1 MTGLIILLVFT
12 VSASMT
18 WLLSKSVFG
27 PQILDFPNE
36 RSLHTVPVP
45 RTGGLAILAGLLP
58 GAILL
63 WLLVT
68 TEPWV
73 GWILPGT
80 LLIALVSFFDDRFSL
95 GVGKRLT
102 VQLVAA
108 TILIIAGFA
117 PQSFDLPGGHW
128 EWPLW
133 VAVPITVL
141 FVTWMTNL
149 YNFMDGM
156 DGFAAG
162 MTVVGF
168 LTYAMLGWR
177 VDATLFMLLSL
188 ALAASAGGFLLFN
201 FPPARIFMGDVGAST
216 IGFLVAAMSL
226 WADRSAIFPLWVGI
240 LIFSPFIADAT
251 VTLLR
256 RLLAG
261 EKVWQAHRS
270 HFYQRLVQLGWGHR
284 KTVTREYGL
293 MVAVGLT
300 AMTLAYVPYTGQWV
314 LIIIWFFVY
323 LGLGWR
329 ICQLER
335 AGKHSR

>member
-1 MTGLIILLVFT
+1 
-12 VSASMT
+12 
-18 WLLSKSVFG
+18 
-27 PQILDFPNE
+27 
-36 RSLHTVPVP
+36 
-45 RTGGLAILAGLLP
+45 
-58 GAILL
+58 
-63 WLLVT
+63 
-68 TEPWV
+68 
-73 GWILPGT
+73 
-80 LLIALVSFFDDRFSL
+80 
-95 GVGKRLT
+95 
-102 VQLVAA
+102 
-108 TILIIAGFA
+108 
-117 PQSFDLPGGHW
+117 
-128 EWPLW
+128 
-133 VAVPITVL
+133 
-141 FVTWMTNL
+141 MTNL

-188 ALAASAGGFLLFN
+188 ALAASAGGFLLIN
-201 FPPARIFMGDVGAST
+201 CPPARIFMGDVGAST